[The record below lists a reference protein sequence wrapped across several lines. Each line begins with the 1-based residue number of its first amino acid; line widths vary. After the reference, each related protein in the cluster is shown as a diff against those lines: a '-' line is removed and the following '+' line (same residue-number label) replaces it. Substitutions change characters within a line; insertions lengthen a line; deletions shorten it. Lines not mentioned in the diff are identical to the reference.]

1 MSIYD
6 YPYGGHHKIATR
18 RFKRLEHVYYYA
30 QRVGWA
36 GLVKALNRC
45 FVSLQHVNL
54 VLGRLTDTQFD
65 L

>member
-1 MSIYD
+1 MII
-6 YPYGGHHKIATR
+6 PMVKIATR

-45 FVSLQHVNL
+45 LVSLQHVY
-54 VLGRLTDTQFD
+54 LTYEALDIPNSCT
-65 L
+65 LTVCT